1 VRILGVG
8 PFIAYPPRRGR
19 AARAYGLLLA
29 LSAKH
34 DVRHF
39 GREARPLVSRARP
52 FEEVPVTPMFRVFR
66 CRYPLGGR
74 AVDWLLRHDPDDGLK
89 ESAAKRLSCPKRFS
103 ELLEWA
109 DVVVAEDPV
118 ELALCR
124 RERPDARVAFAPH
137 DAGDPVTVSASGH
150 DPAAEALAAVPLA
163 IVKSPAG
170 RAELISRYSLDEAR
184 VAVIPNGVDPELF
197 RPSDEADREAL
208 RRDLGLPGG
217 TLVAVTAGDSP
228 SGRVA
233 LAWVRRLASATP
245 GMTFVVAGAVTRREA
260 AGNLVTTGPVRDV
273 FPYLRAADL
282 ALCPLERRRG
292 GPLGLLEPLACG
304 LPTVTFGE
312 ALTGTALEDGEH
324 VLVTEKGER
333 AVVAALERLAA
344 DSDLG
349 ARLGAAAR
357 AHIVEH
363 HTWERSGA
371 LLLDALSTLLD
382 SPNGRTTSR
391 IVHTARAQ

>member
-1 VRILGVG
+1 MRILAVG

-39 GREARPLVSRARP
+39 GREPRPLVSRVRP
-52 FEEVPVTPMFRVFR
+52 LEEVPVTPMFRVFR

-74 AVDWLLRHDPDDGLK
+74 AVDWLIRHEPSGDVK
-89 ESAAKRLSCPKRFS
+89 ETAARRISCPKRFH

-124 RERPDARVAFAPH
+124 RERPDARLAFAPH
-137 DAGDPVTVSASGH
+137 DAGDPVTVSSTGH
-150 DPAAEALAAVPLA
+150 DPAAQALSSVSLV
-163 IVKSPAG
+163 IVKSSAG
-170 RAELISRYSLDEAR
+170 RDDLASRYSLGSAR
-184 VAVIPNGVDPELF
+184 VAVVPNGVDPDLF
-197 RPSDEADREAL
+197 RPADPDDRQAL
-208 RRDLGLPGG
+208 RRELGLPAEP
-217 TLVAVTAGDSP
+217 LVAVAAGDSP

-233 LAWVRRLASATP
+233 LAWVRRLAAAAE
-245 GMTFVVAGAVTRREA
+245 GFTFLVVGAVTRAERS
-260 AGNLVTTGPVRDV
+260 GNLVTSGPVRDT

-304 LPTVTFGE
+304 LPTVTFAE
-312 ALTGTALEDGEH
+312 PLAGTALRDGEH
-324 VLVTEKGER
+324 VVVVEKDQR
-333 AVVAALERLAA
+333 AVLSAVTRLVDDQA
-344 DSDLG
+344 LG
-349 ARLGAAAR
+349 ARLASAAR
-357 AHIVEH
+357 AHIVER
-363 HTWERSGA
+363 HTWAASAACLLEELRQLVESG
-371 LLLDALSTLLD
+371 SG
-382 SPNGRTTSR
+382 PIGGR
-391 IVHTARAQ
+391 VAAR

>member
-1 VRILGVG
+1 MRILDVG

-39 GREARPLVSRARP
+39 GREPRPLASRARP
-52 FEEVPVTPMFRVFR
+52 LEEIPVTPMFRVFR

-74 AVDWLLRHDPDDGLK
+74 AVDWLSRREARGSVK
-89 ESAAKRLSCPKRFS
+89 ERAARRLGCPKRFA

-109 DVVVAEDPV
+109 DVVIAEDPV

-124 RERPDARVAFAPH
+124 RERPEARLVFAPH
-137 DAGDPVTVSASGH
+137 DAGDPVTLSASGH
-150 DPAAEALAAVPLA
+150 DPAAYALSTTPLV

-170 RAELISRYSLDEAR
+170 REELANRYSLETAR
-184 VAVIPNGVDPELF
+184 VAVVPNGVDPALH
-197 RPSDEADREAL
+197 RPAGPSDREAL
-208 RRDLGLPGG
+208 RRDLGLPAG
-217 TLVAVTAGDSP
+217 TLVAVAAGDSP

-233 LAWVRRLASATP
+233 LAWVRRLAAAVE
-245 GMTFVVAGAVTRREA
+245 GLTFVVVGAA
-260 AGNLVTTGPVRDV
+260 ARPERARNLVTTGPVRDT

-304 LPTVTFGE
+304 LPTVTFAE
-312 ALTGTALEDGEH
+312 PLAGTALRDGEH
-324 VLVTEKGER
+324 VLVVDKGQR
-333 AVVAALERLAA
+333 AVVAALSRLAA
-344 DSDLG
+344 DGPRG
-349 ARLGAAAR
+349 ARLAASAR
-357 AHIVEH
+357 AHVLDN
-363 HTWERSGA
+363 HTWARSAAVLLEELREFVHGRSGGVG
-371 LLLDALSTLLD
+371 
-382 SPNGRTTSR
+382 GRVAAS
-391 IVHTARAQ
+391 

>member
-1 VRILGVG
+1 MRILAVG

-39 GREARPLVSRARP
+39 GREPRPLASRVRP
-52 FEEVPVTPMFRVFR
+52 LEEVPVTPMFRVFR

-74 AVDWLLRHDPDDGLK
+74 AVDWLIRHERTGDVK
-89 ESAAKRLSCPKRFS
+89 ESAARRISCPKRFG

-137 DAGDPVTVSASGH
+137 DAGDPVTVSATGH
-150 DPAAEALAAVPLA
+150 DPAAQALSSVSLV
-163 IVKSPAG
+163 IVKSSAG
-170 RAELISRYSLDEAR
+170 RDELASRYSLESAR
-184 VAVIPNGVDPELF
+184 VAVVPNGVDPELF
-197 RPSDEADREAL
+197 RPADQADRQAL
-208 RRDLGLPGG
+208 RRELGLPTGP
-217 TLVAVTAGDSP
+217 LVAVTAGDSP

-233 LAWVRRLASATP
+233 LAWVRRLAAAAD
-245 GMTFVVAGAVTRREA
+245 GLTFLVLGAVTRAERTR
-260 AGNLVTTGPVRDV
+260 NLVTSGPVRDL
-273 FPYLRAADL
+273 FPYLRAADV

-304 LPTVTFGE
+304 LPTVAFAE
-312 ALTGTALEDGEH
+312 PLAGTALRDGEH
-324 VLVTEKGER
+324 VVVVEKGQR
-333 AVVAALERLAA
+333 AVLSALGRLVDDDA
-344 DSDLG
+344 LG
-349 ARLGAAAR
+349 ARLGIAAR
-357 AHIVEH
+357 AHILER
-363 HTWERSGA
+363 HTWTASAACLLDELLQLVEGRSG
-371 LLLDALSTLLD
+371 
-382 SPNGRTTSR
+382 PVGGR
-391 IVHTARAQ
+391 VAAH

>member
-1 VRILGVG
+1 
-8 PFIAYPPRRGR
+8 
-19 AARAYGLLLA
+19 
-29 LSAKH
+29 
-34 DVRHF
+34 
-39 GREARPLVSRARP
+39 
-52 FEEVPVTPMFRVFR
+52 
-66 CRYPLGGR
+66 
-74 AVDWLLRHDPDDGLK
+74 
-89 ESAAKRLSCPKRFS
+89 
-103 ELLEWA
+103 
-109 DVVVAEDPV
+109 
-118 ELALCR
+118 
-124 RERPDARVAFAPH
+124 
-137 DAGDPVTVSASGH
+137 VTVSASGH

-184 VAVIPNGVDPELF
+184 VVVIPNGVDPELF
-197 RPSDEADREAL
+197 RPADSADREAL

-233 LAWVRRLASATP
+233 LAWVRRLAAATP

-324 VLVTEKGER
+324 VLVTEKGQR

-344 DSDLG
+344 DRDLG

-357 AHIVEH
+357 AHVVEH

-391 IVHTARAQ
+391 IVHSARAQ